1 MSSVMNVDAN
11 AQERCYICGRNPYE
25 VGSLLGVKS
34 VEGYEFKTLYIKE
47 GSEFL
52 DSKGVDRKPSNHN
65 DYERKAVSHKK
76 IDVVICPICRTLI
89 NSMVPH

>member
-25 VGSLLGVKS
+25 IGSLLGVNS
-34 VEGYEFKTLYIKE
+34 VDGYEFKTLYIKE
-47 GSEFL
+47 GGGFL
-52 DSKGVDRKPSNHN
+52 DPRGVDRKPANHT
-65 DYERKAVSHKK
+65 DPERKGVNHKK

-89 NSMVPH
+89 NSMTPR